1 MGMLIRRRGWRIL
14 SAVLALGLIA
24 GACGSDG
31 DDGASSSASSSA
43 AVATTAAPAAT
54 TAAPATAA
62 ADDDHD
68 HLPGEGVSLTMC
80 RADWASGYIQAEIVR
95 QILQTAGFEVSDPAE
110 IELGPS
116 NAFTAM
122 AEGSCDF
129 WANSWYPGHFSWFE
143 NQLSDGSLVADHV
156 EAVPG
161 LFQDSGVQ
169 GFLVTKSWAEENNV
183 STIDQINSD
192 EALWSQLDSDGNGKG
207 EILGCPENWTC
218 DDIIENQIAFGN
230 GSTAWDNMEETK
242 AGYDALYAEM
252 VDRVNNGE
260 PGILYTWTP
269 TSYVTVLVPGENVLW
284 LSVEAVLDASNP
296 LGKEGGASHA
306 QGEGFTGFGAD
317 MCTQPCQLG
326 WEPADIQVSMR
337 TDRLDETP
345 FLRHLFPLIKPSI
358 LDIAFMQVDQDAGD
372 GSQAHIIE
380 LASGWMAENAD
391 HVDEWIHSAMASL
404 AAGDTPETIEGP
416 DLGPLGDGSLGTVEV
431 GAGEDIQIR
440 SLHAISGD
448 VAFLGVPMSRAVDMA
463 VADYGDIHGHSV
475 NVGTWL
481 DDLCSSDGGQAA
493 AQTIVADESVVG
505 VLGTSCSGAATA
517 AAPLITG
524 AGMVLISGSNTSP
537 ALTSDLAG
545 TAGDNWSEGYY
556 RTAHNDLYQG
566 AAAAKFAYEVLG
578 AATAA
583 TIHDG
588 DPYTEGLATAFA
600 NSFTELGG
608 DLQTITA
615 VNKGDTDMVPV
626 LTEVA
631 AGSPDLLFFPIFPP
645 EGNFISQQIGEVAG
659 LENTTL
665 MAADGMLVDNYMEI
679 PESEGVFMSGPDLNF
694 EGNAN
699 AATGQTGDGFLAAY
713 EAEHGEAPSAAFW
726 AHAYDATTLLLSAI
740 EAASSKD
747 GDTLVVDRAGVREFM
762 SGVSSWPGIIG
773 DISCDDFGDCGSQ
786 RIAVVQHNDSSDIA
800 AGKDNVVFTYAPG
813 GSATAGAIAAPQD
826 VTALAAACPSPLVIQ
841 TDWFPESEHGALY
854 EMIGAG
860 YTIDA
865 DNMVVT
871 GPGQIGGAPL
881 GIDIEV
887 RTGGPAIGWSP
898 VASYMYTDDSIHIG
912 YANTEAQAQ
921 LVDTPLISVMAP
933 LEKNP
938 QMIMWDPNT
947 YPDVNSI
954 ADLGAQ
960 GVTINVFA
968 GGVFIEVW
976 IAEGV
981 VDAANIDPSYDGGP
995 AMFIAADGAIAQQ
1008 GFASAE
1014 PYQYLNEFSDWGKQV
1029 EYQLLHDTGFEVYS
1043 QTLGVR
1049 PDDMEDM
1056 RACLELFVPV
1066 VQQSVVN
1073 FSSNPARANAII
1085 VDAVDTFGSFWVYSM
1100 ELGEY
1105 SVATMNE
1112 LGLHG
1117 NGPDSTVGNMEE
1129 SRIQGVLD
1137 KMVAAGM
1144 EVATTNASDL
1154 FTNEFIDMSIGFAE
1168 PEPVAD
1174 PEPVAG
1180 FDGST
1185 IKIGVVNDFSGP
1197 AAIIGLP
1204 LQSGVATYYEWLN
1217 DQGGIAGKYPVELVD
1232 ADSTYNPSVAVQA
1245 YNDMKDDIALI
1256 GNLFG
1261 TPVVT
1266 ALLESLNEDGLMAVP
1281 ASLDSAWV
1289 RESNLIPWGAPY
1301 QIQVINGIDWWLN
1314 EGGGS
1319 TDQVYCSLIQDDPYG
1334 EAGQAGLEWIA
1345 PKVGITISEVARYV
1359 PGDADFSAQ
1368 IGQLQG
1374 SGCEVVWLTALPSA
1388 VGGIGGAA
1396 AGAGFAPTWIGQS
1409 PVWINAFAASALAP
1423 YLEANLI
1430 IVGEGSTW
1438 GDTSMPGAVAMMER
1452 MATYAPDQEPDYYFA
1467 AGYVMAMASAGVLEQ
1482 AVANGDLSREGILQ
1496 ASTQVSIDFEGLSG
1510 DYHYGPVD
1518 ERQPSISN
1526 TIFRV
1531 NPAIPNGVEAVEV
1544 GYESEYASDY
1554 DF

>member
-1 MGMLIRRRGWRIL
+1 MNRKIL
-14 SAVLALGLIA
+14 AVLGACLAFALVSSS
-24 GACGSDG
+24 CGSDS
-31 DDGASSSASSSA
+31 DEGASSS
-43 AVATTAAPAAT
+43 TAAAPVT
-54 TAAPATAA
+54 TAAPATTAAPVASGSADDGLAGTSVTVFGPESSDEEAGALQDALDVFAAESGIEITYTGNRDA
-62 ADDDHD
+62 ADMINTQVAGGNPPDIFVFPQ
-68 HLPGEGVSLTMC
+68 PGKL
-80 RADWASGYIQAEIVR
+80 ADFAR
-95 QILQTAGFEVSDPAE
+95 
-110 IELGPS
+110 
-116 NAFTAM
+116 
-122 AEGSCDF
+122 
-129 WANSWYPGHFSWFE
+129 
-143 NQLSDGSLVADHV
+143 DGSVLPLPADV
-156 EAVPG
+156 SSSMEWSDAWTSFGNVDGTQYGVP
-161 LFQDSGVQ
+161 
-169 GFLVTKSWAEENNV
+169 TKSDLKSLVWYKPAKFAE
-183 STIDQINSD
+183 
-192 EALWSQLDSDGNGKG
+192 KG
-207 EILGCPENWTC
+207 YEIPGTW
-218 DDIIENQIAFGN
+218 
-230 GSTAWDNMEETK
+230 
-242 AGYDALYAEM
+242 DALKS
-252 VDRVNNGE
+252 
-260 PGILYTWTP
+260 L
-269 TSYVTVLVPGENVLW
+269 
-284 LSVEAVLDASNP
+284 
-296 LGKEGGASHA
+296 
-306 QGEGFTGFGAD
+306 
-317 MCTQPCQLG
+317 
-326 WEPADIQVSMR
+326 
-337 TDRLDETP
+337 
-345 FLRHLFPLIKPSI
+345 
-358 LDIAFMQVDQDAGD
+358 AGD
-372 GSQAHIIE
+372 MIA
-380 LASGWMAENAD
+380 N
-391 HVDEWIHSAMASL
+391 
-404 AAGDTPETIEGP
+404 GDTPFCVGIESGP
-416 DLGPLGDGSLGTVEV
+416 ATGWTFTDWVEDLMLRMHGADLYDEWVAGTLPFSSPEVSGVFEEVLALWNTPGMVYASGGSIAATPFGDNGQPLVDDDCMMHRQASFYAAFIPEGTAFADGSPDAIDTFYFPSVKGDYPVLGAGTLVGAFRDAPEVWEVMKYFGSASYAESRQAAQTERKGGGLSGFLSGALNQDPSVYQPLEQSFLNILVSADVVRFDASDLMPAAV
-431 GAGEDIQIR
+431 GAGTFWTDGT
-440 SLHAISGD
+440 AVVNGD
-448 VAFLGVPMSRAVDMA
+448 KTVA
-463 VADYGDIHGHSV
+463 
-475 NVGTWL
+475 
-481 DDLCSSDGGQAA
+481 
-493 AQTIVADESVVG
+493 E
-505 VLGTSCSGAATA
+505 ATA
-517 AAPLITG
+517 DI
-524 AGMVLISGSNTSP
+524 
-537 ALTSDLAG
+537 
-545 TAGDNWSEGYY
+545 
-556 RTAHNDLYQG
+556 
-566 AAAAKFAYEVLG
+566 
-578 AATAA
+578 
-583 TIHDG
+583 
-588 DPYTEGLATAFA
+588 
-600 NSFTELGG
+600 
-608 DLQTITA
+608 
-615 VNKGDTDMVPV
+615 
-626 LTEVA
+626 
-631 AGSPDLLFFPIFPP
+631 
-645 EGNFISQQIGEVAG
+645 
-659 LENTTL
+659 
-665 MAADGMLVDNYMEI
+665 
-679 PESEGVFMSGPDLNF
+679 
-694 EGNAN
+694 
-699 AATGQTGDGFLAAY
+699 
-713 EAEHGEAPSAAFW
+713 
-726 AHAYDATTLLLSAI
+726 DA
-740 EAASSKD
+740 
-747 GDTLVVDRAGVREFM
+747 
-762 SGVSSWPGIIG
+762 SWPG
-773 DISCDDFGDCGSQ
+773 
-786 RIAVVQHNDSSDIA
+786 
-800 AGKDNVVFTYAPG
+800 
-813 GSATAGAIAAPQD
+813 AAPVAAD
-826 VTALAAACPSPLVIQ
+826 VTGLAAVCPSPLVFQ

-1129 SRIQGVLD
+1129 SRIQGVID

-1144 EVATTNASDL
+1144 EVTTTNASDL

-1168 PEPVAD
+1168 PEPVPE

-1180 FDGST
+1180 FDGNT

-1204 LQSGVATYYEWLN
+1204 LQSGVATYYEWVN
-1217 DQGGIAGKYPVELVD
+1217 AQGGIAGKYPVELID

-1281 ASLDSAWV
+1281 ASLESGWV
-1289 RESNLIPWGAPY
+1289 RESNLMPWGAPY

-1345 PKVGITISEVARYV
+1345 PKVGITITEVARYV

-1396 AGAGFAPTWIGQS
+1396 VGAGFAPTWIGQS

-1452 MATYAPDQEPDYYFA
+1452 MATYAPEQAPDYYFA
-1467 AGYVMAMASAGVLEQ
+1467 AGYVMGMAGAGILEQ

-1496 ASTQVSIDFEGLSG
+1496 ASTQASIDFEGLSG

-1531 NPAIPNGVEAVEV
+1531 NPEVPNGVEAVEV
-1544 GYESEYASDY
+1544 GYESAYASDY